1 MKKARESMSNKSVSK
16 VSVPCPRTAQ
26 SIRAGQYLL
35 YYYTP
40 TPSKIV
46 FKLRIYFAK
55 LN

>member
-1 MKKARESMSNKSVSK
+1 MKKARESMSSKSVSK